1 MVFIIPTPFI
11 LTASEITSVSSY
23 GDQGLQLFRCDN
35 KPSERYTHV
44 SIVVADYG
52 VLDHLGA
59 QKLVVDVALPTHG
72 ERTVAAV
79 GDENP
84 APVTTL
90 TLDTTKAENF

>member
-1 MVFIIPTPFI
+1 M
-11 LTASEITSVSSY
+11 A
-23 GDQGLQLFRCDN
+23 
-35 KPSERYTHV
+35 
-44 SIVVADYG
+44 ADDG

-90 TLDTTKAENF
+90 TTLTTLTLDTTKAENL

>member
-1 MVFIIPTPFI
+1 M
-11 LTASEITSVSSY
+11 AA
-23 GDQGLQLFRCDN
+23 DN
-35 KPSERYTHV
+35 
-44 SIVVADYG
+44 G

-59 QKLVVDVALPTHG
+59 EKLIVDVALPTHG

-79 GDENP
+79 EDENP

>member
-59 QKLVVDVALPTHG
+59 ELLIDDVVLK
-72 ERTVAAV
+72 RW
-79 GDENP
+79 
-84 APVTTL
+84 
-90 TLDTTKAENF
+90 LDCAWNKKVNSFKRNHLQF